1 MKEVVKINDR
11 TEVEVLTVPDIARYL
26 RISRSAAYELVRR
39 NDFPAIR
46 INSTIRIMRSSFE
59 NWLSKQENGQAR
71 AK

>member
-1 MKEVVKINDR
+1 MEVIKIFEHQDI
-11 TEVEVLTVPDIARYL
+11 LTVPDIARYL

-46 INSTIRIMRSSFE
+46 INSSIRIKRTSFE
-59 NWLSKQENGQAR
+59 NWLAMQENDQAR